1 MLKRMKQ
8 LVRGTPTA
16 ATGGSEQPAGG
27 CRRGRLLNGFGGL
40 NDIERGGPHIGGVEW
55 GRVFPK
61 IVLVSR
67 NTRRTASGKR
77 RHVFGVRAVQRPPK
91 GVSSLDL
98 PDGLLSHR
106 VFFPRMRRSDPA

>member
-40 NDIERGGPHIGGVEW
+40 NDIERGGPCHIGGSC
-55 GRVFPK
+55 
-61 IVLVSR
+61 VSKNCIGFAKYAKDCIR
-67 NTRRTASGKR
+67 
-77 RHVFGVRAVQRPPK
+77 
-91 GVSSLDL
+91 
-98 PDGLLSHR
+98 
-106 VFFPRMRRSDPA
+106 